1 MNYGN
6 KQRNGEIR
14 LIRSTW
20 LSIALLSLLVF
31 THNVNAHPQEV
42 VVWDQNFQ
50 QGYTLEVLKLLAKAS
65 EDKYE
70 PIRLVQSQPIEQ
82 GRAFE
87 ELNKGKYLN
96 LVVMGNHAQREE
108 RIAPIYVPLDKA
120 ELGLRVCLVH
130 SDNTA
135 LLKGVKNVKDTKER
149 GLVFGTGMYW
159 PDKAIIESNGL
170 DTYTSS
176 SFKNLFTALKAK
188 RFDCLSRS
196 IAEAFKDV
204 EKHGGNDLVVDEH
217 IAFVYPLADFIYVK
231 SPELKARFE
240 YALQKTLKSGELQAL
255 KNSHITD
262 ELNETEFFSRKM
274 IVLENPSLTEAARKA
289 INEHG
294 FITFEANKEK

>member
-6 KQRNGEIR
+6 KQRNGAIR
-14 LIRSTW
+14 LVRSTW
-20 LSIALLSLLVF
+20 LSMALLPLLVF
-31 THNVNAHPQEV
+31 THSVKAHPQKV

-50 QGYTLEVLKLLAKAS
+50 QGYTLEVLQLLAKAS
-65 EDKYE
+65 EDKFG

-108 RIAPIYVPLDKA
+108 RIAPIYVPVDKA

-135 LLKGVKNVKDTKER
+135 LFKDVKNVKDTREK
-149 GLVFGTGMYW
+149 GLVFGTGMHW

-176 SFKNLFTALKAK
+176 SFKNLFNALRAK

-204 EKHGGNDLVVDEH
+204 ELHGGNDLVVDEH

-240 YALQKTLKSGELQAL
+240 YALQKTLKSGELKAL
-255 KNSHITD
+255 KDSHITD
-262 ELNETEFFSRKM
+262 ELKETEFFSRKM